1 MNRRGRLRI
10 YLGAA
15 PGVGKTYH
23 MLDEAQRR
31 VERGADV
38 VVGFVETHD
47 RAHTAAMLDGLEV
60 VPRRRMEYRGAVFE
74 EMDLDAVLERRPAV
88 VLVDELA
95 HTNVPGS
102 RNAKRW
108 QDVEDLLDAGIDVVS
123 TVNVQHLESLNDVVH
138 KITGVPQRETVP
150 DEVVRAADQIEL
162 IDQAPEALRRRMAHG
177 NIYQPEKIDAALSNY
192 FRPGNLGA
200 LRELALLW
208 VAGRVDEA
216 LQRYRGQHGIDS
228 VWETRERV
236 VVALTGGPEGATLI
250 RRAARI
256 AQRLGALASDL
267 LAVHVARSD
276 GLTGASPAA
285 LAEQRELVESLG
297 GTFHSVVGDDI
308 PEALL
313 QFARAENAT
322 QLVVGVSRRGRLE
335 RFLNGGYGIGETVV
349 QKSGD
354 IDVHMVTH
362 ERSAADR
369 GRSAAG
375 RRPGLRRVVR
385 RPARD
390 RAGTG
395 RRWWGPVAG
404 LIVPILLTVVLA
416 NLRHQLHLTNQVLI
430 FLAGVVA
437 VARLGGLRSAFFAS
451 LTASLLL
458 NYYFISPFYRL
469 TISDP
474 QNIVALVVFT
484 LVALIVASVVDFA
497 ARQERRAAKASA
509 EAETLSE
516 LARSV
521 LRGDDAIAALLARFR
536 ETFGM
541 ESVALL
547 ERAEPDTPLL
557 PDEADDP
564 EAWRMVAATSGSG
577 AMPCRA
583 PGEGDVVV
591 HAGPDAM
598 LVLRGRALPAADQH
612 VLTAFAAQ
620 AGVALE
626 RSKLARQAA
635 EAVPLAAADKMRTA
649 LLAAV
654 SHDLRTP
661 LSAAKLSVAS
671 LRDTSVPWSPEDRA
685 ELLAGAEESLD
696 RLSRLVDNLLDM
708 SRLQA
713 GALNLDLEDV
723 AVADVAAMAL
733 DSLGADRSRVRF
745 RDLDGVPDVIADPV
759 LLERAVA
766 NLIGNA
772 LKHGSPQAPVLI
784 SASELAGRVE
794 LRVADRGP
802 GIRPADWERV
812 FTPFQRLGDRDN
824 TTGVGLGLALSRG
837 LVEAMGGT
845 LTPEETPGGG
855 MTMVVSLPAAGS
867 GRGDGEDGPDAG
879 DGQGAAARAE
889 EPTERSAEEPEPT
902 EEPA

>member
-1 MNRRGRLRI
+1 MSARGRLRV

-23 MLDEAQRR
+23 MLDEGQRR
-31 VERGADV
+31 AERGGDV
-38 VVGFVETHD
+38 VVGFVEAHD
-47 RAHTAAMLDGLEV
+47 RPHTQAMVDGLEV
-60 VPRRRMEYRGAVFE
+60 VPRRRMEYRGAQFE
-74 EMDLDAVLERRPAV
+74 EMDLDAVLDRRPAV
-88 VLVDELA
+88 ALVDELA

-108 QDVEDLLDAGIDVVS
+108 QDVDDLLDAGIDVIT

-162 IDQAPEALRRRMAHG
+162 IDMAPEALRRRMAHG
-177 NIYQPEKIDAALSNY
+177 NIYKPEKIDAALSNY

-216 LQRYRGQHGIDS
+216 LQRYRGQHGIDK

-250 RRAARI
+250 RRGARI
-256 AQRLGALASDL
+256 AQRLGAKGSDL

-276 GLTGASPAA
+276 GLTGASPAR

-297 GTFHSVVGDDI
+297 GSFHSVVGDDI
-308 PEALL
+308 PEALM
-313 QFARAENAT
+313 QFARAESAT

-335 RFLNGGYGIGETVV
+335 RFLGGYGIGETVV
-349 QKSGD
+349 QLSGD

-362 ERSAADR
+362 ERSAAEQSR
-369 GRSAAG
+369 WT
-375 RRPGLRRVVR
+375 GLRRVLR
-385 RPARD
+385 QPEK
-390 RAGTG
+390 GP
-395 RRWWGPVAG
+395 RWWGPVAG
-404 LIVPILLTVVLA
+404 LVLPLVLTLVLA
-416 NLRHQLHLTNQVLI
+416 NFRPQLHLVNQVLI

-437 VARLGGLRSAFFAS
+437 VARLGGLLSAFFAS

-469 TISDP
+469 TIADP
-474 QNIVALVVFT
+474 QNIVALVVFVV
-484 LVALIVASVVDFA
+484 VALIVASVVDFA

-521 LRGDDAIAALLARFR
+521 LRGDEAIGALLGRFR

-547 ERAEPDTPLL
+547 ERTEPNTPVL
-557 PDEADDP
+557 PDEADDLR
-564 EAWRMVAATSGSG
+564 AWRIVAATSGSG
-577 AMPCRA
+577 AMPCRT

-591 HAGPDAM
+591 PAGPDAM
-598 LVLRGRALPAADQH
+598 LVLAGRVLPASDQH

-620 AGVALE
+620 AAVALE
-626 RSKLARQAA
+626 RSRLARQAA

-671 LRDTSVPWSPEDRA
+671 LRDTSVQWSAEDRA

-713 GALNLDLEDV
+713 GALNLRMEDV
-723 AVADVAAMAL
+723 AVEDVAAMAL
-733 DSLGADRSRVRF
+733 DSLGADPSRVEF
-745 RDLDGVPDVIADPV
+745 RDLDGVPEVAADPV

-766 NLIGNA
+766 NLIANA
-772 LKHGSPQAPVLI
+772 LKHGSPDAPVLI
-784 SASELAGRVE
+784 TASELAGRVE
-794 LRVADRGP
+794 LRVVDRGP
-802 GIRPADWERV
+802 GIRPEDWERI

-845 LTPEETPGGG
+845 VAPEETPGGG
-855 MTMVVSLPAAGS
+855 MTMVVSLPVAGADVAVS
-867 GRGDGEDGPDAG
+867 TG
-879 DGQGAAARAE
+879 AE
-889 EPTERSAEEPEPT
+889 ESVR
-902 EEPA
+902 

>member
-1 MNRRGRLRI
+1 MSTRGRLRV

-31 VERGADV
+31 AARAGDV
-38 VVGFVETHD
+38 VIGFVETHD
-47 RAHTAAMLDGLEV
+47 RPHTQAMVEGLEI
-60 VPRRRMEYRGAVFE
+60 VPRRRMEYRGARFE
-74 EMDLDAVLERRPAV
+74 EMDLEAVLDRQPAV
-88 VLVDELA
+88 AVVDELA
-95 HTNVPGS
+95 HTNVPGA

-108 QDVEDLLDAGIDVVS
+108 QDVEDLLDAGIDVIT

-162 IDQAPEALRRRMAHG
+162 IDMAPEALRRRMAHG
-177 NIYQPEKIDAALSNY
+177 NIYKPEKIDAALSNY

-216 LQRYRGQHGIDS
+216 LQRYRGQHGIDK

-250 RRAARI
+250 RRGARI
-256 AQRLGALASDL
+256 AQRLGAKGSDL

-276 GLTGASPAA
+276 GLTGASPAR
-285 LAEQRELVESLG
+285 LAEQRRLVESLG
-297 GTFHSVVGDDI
+297 GSFHSVVGDDV
-308 PEALL
+308 PEALM
-313 QFARAENAT
+313 QFARAESAT

-335 RFLNGGYGIGETVV
+335 RFLGGFGIGETVV
-349 QKSGD
+349 QLSGD

-362 ERSAADR
+362 ERSAAEQSR
-369 GRSAAG
+369 WT
-375 RRPGLRRVVR
+375 GLRRVLR
-385 RPARD
+385 APAED
-390 RAGTG
+390 RARTG
-395 RRWWGPVAG
+395 PRWWGPVAG
-404 LIVPILLTVVLA
+404 LIVPIVLTLVLA
-416 NLRHQLHLTNQVLI
+416 NLRPQLQLVNQVLI

-458 NYYFISPFYRL
+458 NYYFISPFHRL
-469 TISDP
+469 TIADP
-474 QNIVALVVFT
+474 QNIVALVVFV
-484 LVALIVASVVDFA
+484 LMALIVASVVDFA

-521 LRGDDAIAALLARFR
+521 LRGDEAIGALLARFG

-547 ERAEPDTPLL
+547 ERTEPDTPVL
-557 PDEADDP
+557 PDEADDLR
-564 EAWRMVAATSGSG
+564 AWRIVAASSGSG
-577 AMPCRA
+577 AMPCRT

-591 HAGPDAM
+591 PAGPDAM
-598 LVLRGRALPAADQH
+598 LVLAGRVLPASDQH

-620 AGVALE
+620 AAVALE
-626 RSKLARQAA
+626 RSRLARQAA

-671 LRDTSVPWSPEDRA
+671 LRDTSVAWSAEDRA

-713 GALNLDLEDV
+713 GALNLRMADV
-723 AVADVAAMAL
+723 AVEDVAAMAL
-733 DSLGADRSRVRF
+733 DSLGADPSRVRF
-745 RDLDGVPDVIADPV
+745 RDLDGVPAVAADPV

-766 NLIGNA
+766 NLIANA
-772 LKHGSPQAPVLI
+772 LKHGSPDAPVLI
-784 SASELAGRVE
+784 TASELAGRVE
-794 LRVADRGP
+794 LRVVDRGP
-802 GIRPADWERV
+802 GIRPTDWERI

-837 LVEAMGGT
+837 LVEAMGGAVA
-845 LTPEETPGGG
+845 PEETPGGG
-855 MTMVVSLPAAGS
+855 MTMVVSLPVAGGGPAADSAAPTGA
-867 GRGDGEDGPDAG
+867 GEPV
-879 DGQGAAARAE
+879 R
-889 EPTERSAEEPEPT
+889 
-902 EEPA
+902 

>member
-1 MNRRGRLRI
+1 MSQRGRLRV

-31 VERGADV
+31 AERGGDV
-38 VVGFVETHD
+38 VVGFVEAHD
-47 RAHTAAMLDGLEV
+47 RPHTQAMVDGLEV
-60 VPRRRMEYRGAVFE
+60 VPRRRMEYRGAEFE
-74 EMDLDAVLERRPAV
+74 EMDLEAVLARHPSVA
-88 VLVDELA
+88 LVDELA

-108 QDVEDLLDAGIDVVS
+108 QDVEDLLAAGIDVIT
-123 TVNVQHLESLNDVVH
+123 TVNVQHLESLNDVVQ

-177 NIYQPEKIDAALSNY
+177 NIYKPEKIDAALSNY

-216 LQRYRGQHGIDS
+216 LQHYRDQHGIDK

-236 VVALTGGPEGATLI
+236 VVALTGGPEGATLV

-256 AQRLGALASDL
+256 AQRLGAKGSDL
-267 LAVHVARSD
+267 MAVHVARSD
-276 GLTGASPAA
+276 GLTGASPAT

-297 GTFHSVVGDDI
+297 GSFHSVVGDDV

-349 QKSGD
+349 QRSGD

-362 ERSAADR
+362 ERSAAE
-369 GRSAAG
+369 RS
-375 RRPGLRRVVR
+375 RWTWVKRVVR
-385 RPARD
+385 QPE
-390 RAGTG
+390 TG
-395 RRWWGPVAG
+395 PRWWGPVAG
-404 LIVPILLTVVLA
+404 LVVPVLLTLVLA
-416 NLRHQLHLTNQVLI
+416 NLRGQLHLTNQVLI

-469 TISDP
+469 TINDP

-497 ARQERRAAKASA
+497 SRQERRAAKASA

-521 LRGDDAIAALLARFR
+521 LRGDEAIGALLARFR

-541 ESVALL
+541 ESVSLL
-547 ERAEPDTPLL
+547 ERAEPDSPLL

-564 EAWRMVAATSGSG
+564 EAWRMVAATSASG

-583 PGEGDVVV
+583 PAQGDVVV

-598 LVLRGRALPAADQH
+598 LVLCGRTLPASDQH

-620 AGVALE
+620 AAVALE

-671 LRDTSVPWSPEDRA
+671 LRDTSVQWSEQDRA

-713 GALNLDLEDV
+713 GALNLALEDV
-723 AVADVAAMAL
+723 AVEDVAAMAL
-733 DSLGADRSRVRF
+733 DSLGTDRSERSRVEVG
-745 RDLDGVPDVIADPV
+745 DLAGVPDVVADPV

-772 LKHGSPQAPVLI
+772 LKHGSLDVPVLI
-784 SASELAGRVE
+784 TASELAGRVE

-824 TTGVGLGLALSRG
+824 TTGVGLGLALARG

-855 MTMVVSLPAAGS
+855 LTMVVSLPAAGAANNE
-867 GRGDGEDGPDAG
+867 GPGDVGPGMNGE
-879 DGQGAAARAE
+879 QTAAASGAE
-889 EPTERSAEEPEPT
+889 EPAR
-902 EEPA
+902 

>member
-1 MNRRGRLRI
+1 MSQRGRLRI

-31 VERGADV
+31 AERGGDV
-38 VVGFVETHD
+38 VVGFVETYD

-60 VPRRRMEYRGAVFE
+60 VPRRRMAYRGAEFE
-74 EMDLDAVLERRPAV
+74 EMDLEAVLDRHPAV

-108 QDVEDLLDAGIDVVS
+108 QDVEDLLAAGIDVVT
-123 TVNVQHLESLNDVVH
+123 TVNVQHLESLNDVVQ

-177 NIYQPEKIDAALSNY
+177 NIYKPEKIDAALSNY

-216 LQRYRGQHGIDS
+216 LQRYRGQHGIDK

-236 VVALTGGPEGATLI
+236 VVALTGGPEGTTLI

-256 AQRLGALASDL
+256 AQRLGAKGSDL

-276 GLTGASPAA
+276 GLTGASPAM
-285 LAEQRELVESLG
+285 LAEQRVLVESLG
-297 GTFHSVVGDDI
+297 GTFHSVVGDDV

-313 QFARAENAT
+313 QFARAENST

-369 GRSAAG
+369 GRWG
-375 RRPGLRRVVR
+375 WIKRVVR
-385 RPARD
+385 QPE
-390 RAGTG
+390 TG
-395 RRWWGPVAG
+395 PRWWGPVAG
-404 LIVPILLTVVLA
+404 LVVPILLTLVLA
-416 NLRHQLHLTNQVLI
+416 NLRSQLHLTNQVLI

-437 VARLGGLRSAFFAS
+437 VARLGGLLSAFFAS

-469 TISDP
+469 TINDP
-474 QNIVALVVFT
+474 QNIVALVVFA

-497 ARQERRAAKASA
+497 SRQERRAAKATA

-521 LRGDDAIAALLARFR
+521 LRGDEAIAALLARFR

-541 ESVALL
+541 ESVTLL

-557 PDEADDP
+557 PDEPDDP
-564 EAWRMVAATSGSG
+564 EAWRMVAATAGSG
-577 AMPCRA
+577 ALPCRA
-583 PGEGDVVV
+583 PAEGDVVV
-591 HAGPDAM
+591 PAGPDAM
-598 LVLRGRALPAADQH
+598 LVLRGRTLPASDQH

-620 AGVALE
+620 AAVALE

-671 LRDTSVPWSPEDRA
+671 LRDTSVQWSEEDRS

-723 AVADVAAMAL
+723 AVQDVAAMAL
-733 DSLGADRSRVRF
+733 DSLGTDRSRVEF
-745 RDLDGVPDVIADPV
+745 RDLGGVPDVVADPV

-772 LKHGSPQAPVLI
+772 LKHGSLDAPVLI

-802 GIRPADWERV
+802 GIRHQDWERI

-855 MTMVVSLPAAGS
+855 MTMVVSLPAAQADAEDADEAG
-867 GRGDGEDGPDAG
+867 GGDDAG
-879 DGQGAAARAE
+879 EASPISVGTGMNGNREQTTTTAAGAE
-889 EPTERSAEEPEPT
+889 EPTR
-902 EEPA
+902 

>member
-1 MNRRGRLRI
+1 MSARGRLRI

-31 VERGADV
+31 AERGGDV

-47 RAHTAAMLDGLEV
+47 RPHTQAMLDGLET
-60 VPRRRMEYRGAVFE
+60 VPRRRMEYRGAEFE
-74 EMDLDAVLERRPAV
+74 EMDLDAVLRRRPQVAI
-88 VLVDELA
+88 VDELA

-102 RNAKRW
+102 RNTKRW
-108 QDVEDLLDAGIDVVS
+108 QDVEELLAAGVDVVT
-123 TVNVQHLESLNDVVH
+123 TVNVQHLESLNDVVQ

-177 NIYQPEKIDAALSNY
+177 NIYKPEKIDAALSNY

-216 LQRYRGQHGIDS
+216 LQRYRGQHGIDK

-236 VVALTGGPEGATLI
+236 VVALTGGPEGTTLV

-256 AQRLGALASDL
+256 AQRAGAMNSDLTSDL

-297 GTFHSVVGDDI
+297 GTFHSVVGDDV

-335 RFLNGGYGIGETVV
+335 RFVGGYGIGETVV

-362 ERSAADR
+362 ERSAAE
-369 GRSAAG
+369 RSRLAA
-375 RRPGLRRVVR
+375 LRRVLR
-385 RPARD
+385 QPE
-390 RAGTG
+390 TG
-395 RRWWGPVAG
+395 PRWWGPVAG
-404 LIVPILLTVVLA
+404 LVVPILLTLVLA
-416 NLRHQLHLTNQVLI
+416 NLRDQLHLVNQVLI

-437 VARLGGLRSAFFAS
+437 VARLGGLLSAFFAS

-458 NYYFISPFYRL
+458 NYYFIPPFHRL

-474 QNIVALVVFT
+474 QNILALVVFSM
-484 LVALIVASVVDFA
+484 VALIVASVVDFA
-497 ARQERRAAKASA
+497 SRQERRAAKASA

-521 LRGDDAIAALLARFR
+521 LRGDEAIGALLARFR

-547 ERAEPDTPLL
+547 ERTEPATPVL

-564 EAWRMVAATSGSG
+564 DAWRIVAATSGSG
-577 AMPCRA
+577 SMPCRTPA
-583 PGEGDVVV
+583 EGDVVV

-598 LVLRGRALPAADQH
+598 LVLRGRTLPASDQH

-620 AGVALE
+620 AAVALE

-635 EAVPLAAADKMRTA
+635 AAVPLAAADKMRTA

-671 LRDTSVPWSPEDRA
+671 LRDTSVEWSPRDRA

-713 GALNLDLEDV
+713 GALNLRLEDA
-723 AVADVAAMAL
+723 AVEDVAAMAL
-733 DSLGADRSRVRF
+733 DSLGADRDRLEFRDRPAFRDRVQF
-745 RDLDGVPDVIADPV
+745 RDLEDVPDVVADPV

-766 NLIGNA
+766 NLIANA
-772 LKHGSPQAPVLI
+772 LKHGSPDLPVLI
-784 SASELAGRVE
+784 TASELAGRVE
-794 LRVADRGP
+794 LRVADRGR
-802 GIRPADWERV
+802 GVRPEDWDRI

-855 MTMVVSLPAAGS
+855 MTMVVSLPAAHH
-867 GRGDGEDGPDAG
+867 DGQAGVPDDAG
-879 DGQGAAARAE
+879 APDGAE
-889 EPTERSAEEPEPT
+889 EPAR
-902 EEPA
+902 

>member
-1 MNRRGRLRI
+1 MSARGDLRI

-23 MLDEAQRR
+23 MLDEARR
-31 VERGADV
+31 RAERGGDV

-47 RAHTAAMLDGLEV
+47 RPHTQAMLDGLEV
-60 VPRRRMEYRGAVFE
+60 VPRRRMAYRGSEFE
-74 EMDLDAVLERRPAV
+74 EMDLDAVLARRPSV

-108 QDVEDLLDAGIDVVS
+108 QDVEDLLAAGIDVIA
-123 TVNVQHLESLNDVVH
+123 TVNVQHLVSLNDVVH

-177 NIYQPEKIDAALSNY
+177 NIYKPEKIDAALSNY

-216 LQRYRGQHGIDS
+216 LQRYRGQHGIDK

-236 VVALTGGPEGATLI
+236 VVALTGGPEGATLV

-256 AQRLGALASDL
+256 AQRLGAKGSDL
-267 LAVHVARSD
+267 LAVHVDRSD

-285 LAEQRELVESLG
+285 LAEQRRLVESLG
-297 GTFHSVVGDDI
+297 GTFHSVVGDGV

-335 RFLNGGYGIGETVV
+335 RFLGGYGIGETVV

-362 ERSAADR
+362 ERSAAER
-369 GRSAAG
+369 GHRTA
-375 RRPGLRRVVR
+375 LRRVLR
-385 RPARD
+385 QPAED

-395 RRWWGPVAG
+395 PRWWGPVAG
-404 LIVPILLTVVLA
+404 LIVPILLTLVLA
-416 NLRHQLHLTNQVLI
+416 SLRDQLHLVNQVLI

-437 VARLGGLRSAFFAS
+437 VARLGGLLSAFFAS

-469 TISDP
+469 TINDP
-474 QNIVALVVFT
+474 QNIVALVVFS

-521 LRGDDAIAALLARFR
+521 LRGDEAIGALLGRFR

-547 ERAEPDTPLL
+547 ERTEPGTPVL
-557 PDEADDP
+557 PDEAGDP
-564 EAWRMVAATSGSG
+564 EAWRIVGATSGSG
-577 AMPCRA
+577 SMPCRT

-598 LVLRGRALPAADQH
+598 LVLRGRTLPASDQH

-620 AGVALE
+620 AAVALE

-635 EAVPLAAADKMRTA
+635 EAVPLAAADRMRTA

-671 LRDTSVPWSPEDRA
+671 LRDTSVRWSEQDRA

-696 RLSRLVDNLLDM
+696 RLGRLVDNLLDM

-713 GALNLDLEDV
+713 GALNLRLEEV
-723 AVADVAAMAL
+723 AVQDVAAMAL
-733 DSLGADRSRVRF
+733 DSLDSLGSGPERVEC
-745 RDLDGVPDVIADPV
+745 RDLEDVPDVVADPV

-766 NLIGNA
+766 NLVANA
-772 LKHGSPQAPVLI
+772 LKHGSPDRPVLLT
-784 SASELAGRVE
+784 ASELAGRVE

-802 GIRPADWERV
+802 GIRPADWDRV

-855 MTMVVSLPAAGS
+855 MTMVVALPAVA
-867 GRGDGEDGPDAG
+867 DG
-879 DGQGAAARAE
+879 AE
-889 EPTERSAEEPEPT
+889 EPAR
-902 EEPA
+902 

>member
-1 MNRRGRLRI
+1 
-10 YLGAA
+10 
-15 PGVGKTYH
+15 
-23 MLDEAQRR
+23 
-31 VERGADV
+31 
-38 VVGFVETHD
+38 
-47 RAHTAAMLDGLEV
+47 
-60 VPRRRMEYRGAVFE
+60 
-74 EMDLDAVLERRPAV
+74 MDIDAVLERHPTV
-88 VLVDELA
+88 VLIDELA
-95 HTNVPGS
+95 HTNIPGS

-108 QDVEDLLDAGIDVVS
+108 QDVEELLAAGIDVIAS
-123 TVNVQHLESLNDVVH
+123 VNVQHLESLNDVVQ

-150 DEVVRAADQIEL
+150 DEVVRSADQIEL
-162 IDQAPEALRRRMAHG
+162 IDMAPEALRRRMAHG
-177 NIYQPEKIDAALSNY
+177 NIYKPEKIDAALSNY

-216 LQRYRGQHGIDS
+216 LQNYRDQHGIDK

-236 VVALTGGPEGATLI
+236 VVALTGGPEGSTLI
-250 RRAARI
+250 RRGARI
-256 AQRLGALASDL
+256 AQRLGAKGSDL

-276 GLTGASPAA
+276 GLTGASPAL
-285 LAEQRELVESLG
+285 LAEQRDLVESLG

-308 PEALL
+308 PNALL

-322 QLVVGVSRRGRLE
+322 QLVIGVSRRGRLE
-335 RFLNGGYGIGETVV
+335 RFLGGYGIGETVV
-349 QKSGD
+349 QQSGD

-362 ERSAADR
+362 ERSAAEQSR
-369 GRSAAG
+369 WTW
-375 RRPGLRRVVR
+375 LRRV
-385 RPARD
+385 ARQPE
-390 RAGTG
+390 TG
-395 RRWWGPVAG
+395 PRWWGPVAG
-404 LIVPILLTVVLA
+404 LILPIVLTMALA
-416 NLRHQLHLTNQVLI
+416 NMRSELNLVNEVLI

-437 VARLGGLRSAFFAS
+437 VARLGGLLSAFFAS

-458 NYYFISPFYRL
+458 NYYFIPPFYRL
-469 TISDP
+469 TINDP
-474 QNIVALVVFT
+474 QNILALVVFA

-497 ARQERRAAKASA
+497 SRQERRAGKASA

-521 LRGDDAIAALLARFR
+521 LRGDEAIGALLGRFR

-547 ERAEPDTPLL
+547 ERVEPAAPLL
-557 PDEADDP
+557 PDEVDDP
-564 EAWRMVAATSGSG
+564 DAWRIVAATSGSG
-577 AMPCRA
+577 TMPCRA
-583 PGEGDVVV
+583 PGEADVMV

-620 AGVALE
+620 AAVALE
-626 RSKLARQAA
+626 RSRLARQAA

-661 LSAAKLSVAS
+661 LAAAKLSVAS
-671 LRDTSVPWSPEDRA
+671 LRDTTVQWSEQDRA
-685 ELLAGAEESLD
+685 DLLAGAEESLD
-696 RLSRLVDNLLDM
+696 RLSRLVENLLDM

-713 GALNLDLEDV
+713 GALNLRMEDV
-723 AVADVAAMAL
+723 AVEDVAAMAL
-733 DSLGADRSRVRF
+733 DSLGIEDRSKVEF
-745 RDLDGVPDVIADPV
+745 GELSGVPDVQADPV

-766 NLIGNA
+766 NLIANA
-772 LKHGSPQAPVLI
+772 LKYGSPIRPVLLN
-784 SASELAGRVE
+784 ASELGGRVE

-802 GIRPADWERV
+802 GISPEDWERI

-855 MTMVVSLPAAGS
+855 MTMVVSLPAAGMA
-867 GRGDGEDGPDAG
+867 GDEDGSGGAEGIDDGTAFAHAG
-879 DGQGAAARAE
+879 TAAHADNASAHAAAE
-889 EPTERSAEEPEPT
+889 EPAR
-902 EEPA
+902 